1 MPNISHL
8 PSFDFKQSENDMD
21 LTSTDFEKRL
31 QNVSQLAMSMR
42 LANLRPFGVNPHSKQ
57 RFSDLLDTP
66 EKEEDMRRYLMHM
79 LFTPS
84 PFLRDKMDD
93 VGLNASYIGVHV
105 RTGLDVGESYT
116 SRFEDIK
123 SRLNETAA
131 EILKCLTIRYGKDT
145 RQLFLATDSMK
156 FKDVFRHQA
165 NKLNIT
171 VGTTTER
178 SMHITHFDGK
188 SMAKQKWKCDALKVV
203 YVDLTVLAG
212 STHIMMTGSSFARS
226 AMLLGN
232 ASRLD
237 TWDMKKRAK
246 EQCKPLKRLNS

>member
-1 MPNISHL
+1 MPNVSHL
-8 PSFDFKQSENDMD
+8 PNFDFKHSENDID
-21 LTSTDFEKRL
+21 LTSTDVEKRF
-31 QNVSQLAMSMR
+31 QNVSVLAMSMR
-42 LANLRPFGVNPHSKQ
+42 LATLWPFGVNTHFNE
-57 RFSDLLDTP
+57 RFSHLLDTDH
-66 EKEEDMRRYLMHM
+66 KEESMRRYLMHM

-84 PFLRDKMDD
+84 PFLRDKMDG
-93 VGLNASYIGVHV
+93 VGLNGSYVGVHV

-123 SRLNETAA
+123 SRLNETASQ
-131 EILKCLTIRYGKDT
+131 ILKCLTIRYGNET
-145 RQLFLATDSMK
+145 RQVFLATDSMK
-156 FKDVFRHQA
+156 FKDVFRDQA

-188 SMAKQKWKCDALKVV
+188 SMAKQMWKCDALKVV

-212 STHIMMTGSSFARS
+212 STQIMMTGSSFARS

-237 TWDMKKRAK
+237 AWDMKKSAE
-246 EQCKPLKRLNS
+246 EQCSPLKSPNS